1 MARGRPSAK
10 TRIAEYLAGRPA
22 GPISAEEFASLAER
36 LAPVSQTY
44 LRRLLRQSGVEL
56 EPVVEGVRQESLQQL
71 HRSLLA
77 LAREYR
83 LAKQS
88 GDRARQQLCRRLVIE
103 AKDHAR
109 WALRRAKEPSDART
123 WRQEAIEW
131 MRVWLENPEVFPLW
145 SKLRLRQMGETISED
160 ASCA

>member
-1 MARGRPSAK
+1 MAQDRPSAK
-10 TRIAEYLAGRPA
+10 ASVAEYLAGRGS
-22 GPISAEEFASLAER
+22 GPVTEEEFARLVER
-36 LAPVSQTY
+36 LAPVSPSY
-44 LRRLLRQSGVEL
+44 LRRLLRRSGVEL